1 MIKAPTEDLELNV
14 DEVLPC
20 AISSRYWLA
29 VVLTV
34 IPVCAC
40 ILLEEGDPNAN
51 IVIIT
56 VADPL
61 VRGSTSNPI
70 VSFISK
76 VELASWM

>member
-1 MIKAPTEDLELNV
+1 M
-14 DEVLPC
+14 
-20 AISSRYWLA
+20 
-29 VVLTV
+29 VLTV

-40 ILLEEGDPNAN
+40 ILLEEGDHKAN

-61 VRGSTSNPI
+61 VLGSTSNPK
-70 VSFISK
+70 VSLISE